1 MDGRFLTAF
10 IIPKKWEIMGY
21 TLKPFSL
28 RHMLILHAIDSP
40 FVSGKSVPTH
50 PEQVLACLRI
60 CSGLHPDDAFK
71 KRVSWLDSFR
81 AARLQLDSKYFV
93 EVVSSIMEYM
103 QICASSPQVYTKP
116 DTTEKRAEN
125 VPGPLSLATSLMS
138 KLHMKPDEAWE
149 MTLGQTIWYLTA
161 HAISE
166 GADIKILTTAAEA
179 KADTEREAL
188 LKHNAEVLAK
198 VKELRRNKPNG

>member
-28 RHMLILHAIDSP
+28 RHMLILHAINSP
-40 FVSGKSVPTH
+40 FVSGKNVPTH
-50 PEQVLACLRI
+50 PEQVLAALRI

-71 KRVSWLDSFR
+71 SVSILDSFR
-81 AARLQLDSKYFV
+81 AARLQLDSRYFV
-93 EVVSSIMEYM
+93 KVVSEIMEYM
-103 QICASSPQVYTKP
+103 QTCSSGPAVYTKP
-116 DTTEKRAEN
+116 DENEKRAEN

-138 KLHMKPDEAWE
+138 KMGMTHEEAWN

-166 GADIKILTTAAEA
+166 GADIKILTTEAEA
-179 KADTEREAL
+179 KADAERELL
-188 LKHNAEVLAK
+188 LKLNAEVLAK
-198 VKELRRNKPNG
+198 VKEMRRNKPNG

>member
-40 FVSGKSVPTH
+40 FVSGKNVPTH
-50 PEQVLACLRI
+50 PEQVLACLRV
-60 CSGLHPDDAFK
+60 CSGMHPDDAFK
-71 KRVSWLDSFR
+71 KVSWKDSFK

-93 EVVSSIMEYM
+93 EVVSAIMDYM
-103 QICASSPQVYTKP
+103 QVCASGPHVYTKP
-116 DTTEKRAEN
+116 DTQEKRAEN

-138 KLHMKPDEAWE
+138 KLHMKPDEAWDL
-149 MTLGQTIWYLTA
+149 TLGQTIWYLTA

-166 GADIKILTTAAEA
+166 GAEIKILTTEAEA
-179 KADTEREAL
+179 KMDAEREAL
-188 LKHNAEVLAK
+188 LKLNQEVLAK
-198 VKELRRNKPNG
+198 VKEMRSKKPNG